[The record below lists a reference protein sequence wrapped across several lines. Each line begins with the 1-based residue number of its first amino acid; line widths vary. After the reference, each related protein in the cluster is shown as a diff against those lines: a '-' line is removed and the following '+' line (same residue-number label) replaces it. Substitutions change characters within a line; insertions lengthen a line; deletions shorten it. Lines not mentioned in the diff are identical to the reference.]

1 MKKINKIKGFHKELS
16 DACGRR
22 DIERVQ
28 DLIAAGEDLKEPWTV
43 DGYPIALAI
52 ESNDLEILRALIEA
66 GMPLYLNTALAI
78 KRYGNVENQT
88 LASLWSPSCHQSIM
102 YLLDQGAAVQTD
114 SEDNAPVFAL
124 TKLHDSEA
132 GSESDEFFERLI
144 ASGINVDAPW
154 GEHHRLLHLISQGR
168 NRYVPKLIAL
178 SQDVNVMGA
187 NEFDTPLRCAIIA
200 GSDQAVRALLEKGA
214 NADAYA
220 SKGKSLLQLAEDVK
234 EYQRHLNLG
243 GQVDRI
249 ISLLEGS
256 C

>member
-1 MKKINKIKGFHKELS
+1 M
-16 DACGRR
+16 
-22 DIERVQ
+22 
-28 DLIAAGEDLKEPWTV
+28 
-43 DGYPIALAI
+43 
-52 ESNDLEILRALIEA
+52 
-66 GMPLYLNTALAI
+66 
-78 KRYGNVENQT
+78 
-88 LASLWSPSCHQSIM
+88 
-102 YLLDQGAAVQTD
+102 
-114 SEDNAPVFAL
+114 
-124 TKLHDSEA
+124 
-132 GSESDEFFERLI
+132 
-144 ASGINVDAPW
+144 

>member
-132 GSESDEFFERLI
+132 GSESDEF
-144 ASGINVDAPW
+144 
-154 GEHHRLLHLISQGR
+154 
-168 NRYVPKLIAL
+168 L
-178 SQDVNVMGA
+178 SD
-187 NEFDTPLRCAIIA
+187 
-200 GSDQAVRALLEKGA
+200 S
-214 NADAYA
+214 
-220 SKGKSLLQLAEDVK
+220 
-234 EYQRHLNLG
+234 
-243 GQVDRI
+243 
-249 ISLLEGS
+249 
-256 C
+256 

>member
-1 MKKINKIKGFHKELS
+1 MKIVKKIKRFHMELS
-16 DACGRR
+16 DACGCQ
-22 DIERVQ
+22 DTERVQ
-28 DLIAAGEDLKEPWTV
+28 NLIAAGEDLKEPWTV
-43 DGYPIALAI
+43 DGYPIAIAI
-52 ESNDLEILRALIEA
+52 ETNNLEILRALIEA
-66 GMPLYLNTALAI
+66 GMPTYLNTTLAI
-78 KRYGNVENQT
+78 KRYGTVENQT
-88 LASLWSPSCHQSIM
+88 LASLWAPSCHQSIM

-124 TKLHDSEA
+124 TKLHDREA
-132 GSESDEFFERLI
+132 GSESDEFFERLV
-144 ASGINVDAPW
+144 ANGIDVDAPW

-187 NEFDTPLRCAIIA
+187 NEFDTPLRCAITA

-220 SKGKSLLQLAEDVK
+220 SKGTSLLQLAEHVK
-234 EYQRHLNLG
+234 EYKRHLNLG

-249 ISLLEGS
+249 ISLLESS